1 MWSGDHRTTIPDVA
15 VELVM
20 SSLRS
25 RRWRRPPNRPRLV
38 EWDLELGSRPP
49 GCLWAGSWCHPGS
62 TKGRQSHFQFWDMR
76 TMTLRPSL
84 LEAHCCPSCHNLKY
98 PGHQT
103 RDATAREAT
112 DCSLRCP
119 DQCKRNRCLFG
130 CLCVFRMHRGAHDA
144 FAGAIHNRGI
154 FYLLHISKL
163 SIIKI
168 SFTSEATCS
177 ILRSTW
183 LVNKLDEWVGVL
195 FNMKYE
201 WTRMERENRMS
212 ILENLSA
219 LKGFEETKSVQSFSV
234 EKCK

>member
-119 DQCKRNRCLFG
+119 DQCKEIAASSVVSVCSVCTVVLM
-130 CLCVFRMHRGAHDA
+130 MH
-144 FAGAIHNRGI
+144 
-154 FYLLHISKL
+154 LPVQ
-163 SIIKI
+163 
-168 SFTSEATCS
+168 FTTEEFFIYFTFQS
-177 ILRSTW
+177 
-183 LVNKLDEWVGVL
+183 
-195 FNMKYE
+195 
-201 WTRMERENRMS
+201 
-212 ILENLSA
+212 SA
-219 LKGFEETKSVQSFSV
+219 
-234 EKCK
+234 